1 MNATALFALV
11 LIFVITVGLEIVLF
25 RVWRARKNPPP
36 RPKSPPADNHIT
48 TLNVT
53 RRKNPLPRGAK
64 VRVISLNPVALPTPV
79 EPALPGTRPFPRVW
93 PTWQIPPRV
102 RGAIAGLSS
111 KLSVRWHPRAE
122 VILLSTALVLYL
134 VTRFVGLD
142 RYPVYFNGDEAIHT
156 VYANQLIEEKGMAE
170 GNTFLPTY
178 FKNGPKYNLSLS
190 VYVQVLPTLLFGK
203 SILATRATSI
213 LLTLIPAAVVAFMV
227 RDFLKLPYSWSATL
241 LLAGIPVWFLHSR
254 TAFETVLS
262 VSMYAGFLY
271 FYLRYRLD
279 QPKYLYPALIFGA
292 LTFYA
297 YSPAQL
303 IIVACGFFLLIFD
316 LRYHLK
322 HWQTAVGGLALLVI
336 LALPYIRFRLQVTEA
351 ITEHLRE
358 LGSYWLEPL
367 PLQEKLAK
375 FSAIYLNG
383 LSPAYWYTPNF
394 QDLPRHQMGPYSHI
408 LRITLPFAVLGL
420 ALAFRAT
427 LPSVHGSP
435 RLKAVLQFNRWRTPW
450 QKRLRTLAKWWN
462 DKGPEEARVAY
473 RTILLALFIAPLPAT
488 LAQIGATR
496 ILTFVLPITLLTAA
510 GLIACL
516 QWLETRVT
524 VSLPEL
530 KASFRPVLATIVL
543 LGLSVGLGR
552 FTADAVINGPLWHQ
566 DYGFG
571 GMQFGA
577 PGLFDKIKKYLAT
590 YNAVQIIL
598 TPDWANNAD
607 FLSIFFLDD
616 PFDIEMFSAD
626 SLLIADRTLLP
637 NHIVVLTPE
646 EYERIRLSNKFKSVE
661 VLDTLDYPN
670 GKPGFYF
677 LHLVYADNLAEI
689 LEQEQ
694 EARRVLVE
702 DSFELDGQTVQVRHS
717 VLDMGEIA
725 QLFDGNGETFV
736 RTEESNPAVFELT
749 FAEPRPIQEIALVVG
764 ADKTQLTFTLITA
777 PGEPP
782 IEITQ
787 IVDGRDLPREKVIN
801 FGQTYTVQTLRIE
814 ALLVE
819 NGEPAHVH
827 LWDIWLR

>member
-1 MNATALFALV
+1 MNATALFALL
-11 LIFVITVGLEIVLF
+11 LIFLITIGLEVLLF
-25 RVWRARKNPPP
+25 RFWQARKNPPQ
-36 RPKSPPADNHIT
+36 RPKAPLSNNPIT
-48 TLNVT
+48 TFDVT
-53 RRKNPLPRGAK
+53 RRKNSLPRRAE
-64 VRVISLNPVALPTPV
+64 VRVVPLNPVVRPTPV
-79 EPALPGTRPFPRVW
+79 ERTLPGILPRAW

-102 RGAIAGLSS
+102 RGAIARVSS
-111 KLSVRWHPRAE
+111 TLSVRWHPRAE
-122 VILLSTALVLYL
+122 VLLLSAALVLYL
-134 VTRFVGLD
+134 ATRFIGLD

-156 VYANQLIEEKGMAE
+156 VYANQLIVDKGMAE
-170 GNTFLPTY
+170 ANTFLPTY

-213 LLTLIPAAVVAFMV
+213 LLTLIPATVVALMM
-227 RDFLKLPYSWSATL
+227 RDFLKLPYGWSASL
-241 LLAGIPVWFLHSR
+241 LLAVVPVWFLHSR

-271 FYLRYRLD
+271 YYLRYRLD
-279 QPKYLYPALIFGA
+279 QPQYLYPALIFGA

-316 LRYHLK
+316 LRYHMK

-336 LALPYIRFRLQVTEA
+336 LALPYIRFRLQVTDA

-358 LGSYWLEPL
+358 LGSYWLEPISFE
-367 PLQEKLAK
+367 EKMAK
-375 FSAIYLNG
+375 FFAIYWNG

-394 QDLPRHQMGPYSHI
+394 QDLPRHQMGPYSQI

-420 ALAFRAT
+420 GLAFRAI
-427 LPSVHGSP
+427 LPSFHGSP
-435 RLKAVLQFNRWRTPW
+435 WLKGALQFNRWTVPW
-450 QKRLRTLAKWWN
+450 QVRARTLAKGWN
-462 DKGPEEARVAY
+462 NKGSEETRIAY

-488 LAQIGATR
+488 LAQIGVTR
-496 ILTFVLPITLLTAA
+496 ILTFVLPITLLTAV

-516 QWLETRVT
+516 QWLEARVT
-524 VSLPEL
+524 SWLPEL
-530 KASFRPVLATIVL
+530 RPLFQPILGLTL
-543 LGLSVGLGR
+543 FLGLSWGLGT
-552 FTADAVINGPLWHQ
+552 FTADAVRNGPLWYQ

-577 PGLFDKIKKYLAT
+577 PGVFEKIKKYLAS

-607 FLSIFFLDD
+607 FLTLFFLDNAY
-616 PFDIEMFSAD
+616 DIEMFSGD
-626 SLLIADRTLLP
+626 SLLLADRTLMP
-637 NHIVVLTPE
+637 NHIVILTPE
-646 EYERIRLSNKFKSVE
+646 EYERIHTSNKFKSVD
-661 VLDTLDYPN
+661 VIDTLDYPN

-677 LHLVYADNLAEI
+677 LHLVYADNLDEI
-689 LEQEQ
+689 LEQER
-694 EARRVLVE
+694 EARRVLVD
-702 DSFELDGQTVQVRHS
+702 DSFQLDGQTVQIRHS

-725 QLFDGNGETFV
+725 QLFDGDNETFV
-736 RTEESNPAVFELT
+736 RTAESNPAVFELT
-749 FAEPRPIQEIALVVG
+749 FTEPRPIQEIALVVG
-764 ADKTQLTFTLITA
+764 ADKTQLTFTITTVS
-777 PGEPP
+777 GEPP

-787 IVDGRDLPREKVIN
+787 TVDGRDLPREKVIN